1 MTLRNTLLHCLV
13 TTLVERVENAISKPE
28 HMAHLRTMGL
38 VQDDTFVYLRWN
50 QETKAHERSPQ
61 DPIEIATALECL
73 KTVLRHLIFPRVLM
87 RFHALRKLAQD
98 MNAEVVPFTLEIHNR
113 NQEAQLTY
121 QAFER
126 LCHCSLW
133 HLIGG
138 TLRMAKLGRGP
149 LEKSLET
156 AARKL

>member
-1 MTLRNTLLHCLV
+1 
-13 TTLVERVENAISKPE
+13 
-28 HMAHLRTMGL
+28 
-38 VQDDTFVYLRWN
+38 
-50 QETKAHERSPQ
+50 
-61 DPIEIATALECL
+61 
-73 KTVLRHLIFPRVLM
+73 
-87 RFHALRKLAQD
+87 

-126 LCHCSLW
+126 LCDCSLW

-149 LEKSLET
+149 LEKSIE
-156 AARKL
+156 AAAKRL